1 MLLKLLFVSFVVGP
15 LAKASYVAT
24 SDSEGG
30 EMDLSSC
37 GEGEGEESHT
47 AKDDV
52 YKVARANGGRYST
65 HLSQGL
71 R

>member
-1 MLLKLLFVSFVVGP
+1 MSFVIGP
-15 LAKASYVAT
+15 LAKASYMAM

-37 GEGEGEESHT
+37 GEGEKSHT

-65 HLSQGL
+65 RLSQGL